1 MTKSNLENCNRE
13 RHKRNNG
20 LKYFKISHFSQ
31 KNDGLHKSNAL
42 KRSSGA
48 AAGLLEGGQGA
59 ANKKE
64 IKKGAANKKESK
76 KG

>member
-1 MTKSNLENCNRE
+1 MMIRRKLLVFNE
-13 RHKRNNG
+13 
-20 LKYFKISHFSQ
+20 LKYPTFPK